1 MWTNLDCTAMTTV
14 NVHEAKTTLSELI
27 ARVEAGEEVVIARA
41 NKPVV
46 RLVPVDSRPQKRVLG
61 LNASPGAWIAD
72 DFDAPMADE
81 ALWYGDDETPRAP
94 AKKARLPRR

>member
-1 MWTNLDCTAMTTV
+1 MTTV

-27 ARVEAGEEVVIARA
+27 ARAEAGEEVVIARA
-41 NKPVV
+41 NRPVV
-46 RLVPVDSRPQKRVLG
+46 RLVAIESRPRTRVLG

-81 ALWYGDDETPRAP
+81 ALWYGEDGPRPPA
-94 AKKARLPRR
+94 AKKASSARR